1 MSQDLSPDS
10 TIGGRLPLVD
20 SWEKVTGR
28 GLYIEDLRFPNM
40 LHARMVR
47 ATVPHGMVRRVDWSG
62 AAAVPGFVAALV
74 PGERGT
80 DIHFGVL
87 PISEDETALSA
98 PRVLYQGDIVAAM
111 AAEDELAARDAALAV
126 QVDYEERPPV
136 LRPKDALAETADPL
150 HERTVAGTN
159 IHKTVDQAFGDVD
172 AAFAAAHVRAGGEFV
187 FHGVNHG
194 FTEPIGC
201 IAVPEADGRMTLY
214 SATQVPHYVHLALA
228 KVLEMPMHRI
238 RVVKPLVGGGFGGKS
253 DPFPHEMCAVLLA
266 RKTGRPVK
274 VIFDREEVF
283 LNNHGRHPT
292 QYRLQVAADREGR
305 LTGLE
310 SHALIDG
317 GAWASFGVVTTYY
330 NGVLS
335 QGPYRLPAFRYSGR
349 RVYTNK
355 PPSGAMRGHGAV
367 NARFALETSLDELA
381 EKLQV
386 DPFDLRA
393 QNALPPN
400 TVTLNHLRITSNG
413 FLECLERV
421 REASDWDRKFRK
433 LPYGRG
439 IGLGCGFYISG
450 SALPIHR
457 TRTPQSTVHVK
468 IDVDGGITIHSMAAD
483 IGQGSDTVLAQCVAE
498 AVGVRMDRCRV
509 LAKDTD
515 TAPLDLGSYSSR
527 VTFMAGNAALRAG
540 EAIRAKLLAACARL
554 AGGRAEDFVRGG
566 NESYVHRDDPSVRVH
581 FEDALREAL
590 ADNGALIAKGVY
602 RAPKLG
608 GGHKGSGA
616 GLSPTYSYQAFA
628 AELEV
633 DPETGF
639 VRVHKVWAAHDVGRA
654 LNLTAVEGQIEGSV
668 HMGLGQALS
677 EEMRYGGGQLLN
689 GSLLD
694 YKIPSPLEMPEV
706 EVHVVES
713 HDPEGPLGA
722 KECGE
727 GALAPIIPAVANA
740 IYDAVGVRLREVPM
754 TPERV
759 LAALEERARRTRQAA
774 AKPAAGK
781 RA

>member
-1 MSQDLSPDS
+1 MSQELTPDT
-10 TIGGRLPLVD
+10 TIGQRLPLVD
-20 SWEKVTGR
+20 SWEKVSGR
-28 GLYIEDLRFPNM
+28 GVYIEDMRFPNM

-47 ATVPHGMVRRVDWSG
+47 ASVAHGLVRRVDLG
-62 AAAVPGFVAALV
+62 TARRVPGFVAALV

-98 PRVLYQGDIVAAM
+98 PRVLYQGDIVAAV
-111 AAEDELAARDAALAV
+111 ACEDELAARDAALAV
-126 QVDYEERPPV
+126 RVEYEERAPV
-136 LRPKDALAETADPL
+136 LRPKDALQETSDPL
-150 HERTVAGTN
+150 HARSVGGTN
-159 IHKTVDQAFGDVD
+159 IHKTVDQAFGDVER
-172 AAFAAAHVRAGGEFV
+172 AFAEAHAQAGGEFR
-187 FHGVNHG
+187 FHGVNHA

-201 IAVPEADGRMTLY
+201 IAVPEPDGRMTLY

-228 KVLEMPMHRI
+228 KVLEMPLHRI

-253 DPFPHEMCAVLLA
+253 DPFPHEMVAALLA

-292 QYRLQVAADREGR
+292 AYRLQVAADREGR
-305 LTGLE
+305 LTGLDA
-310 SHALIDG
+310 HALIDG

-335 QGPYRLPAFRYSGR
+335 QGPYRLPAFRYGGR

-381 EKLQV
+381 EQLGT

-421 REASDWDRKFRK
+421 RSASEWDRKFRR

-468 IDVDGGITIHSMAAD
+468 IDVDGGVTIHSMAAD
-483 IGQGSDTVLAQCVAE
+483 IGQGSDTMLAQCVAE
-498 AVGVRMDRCRV
+498 AIGVRMLRCRV

-540 EAIRAKLLAACARL
+540 EVIRRKLTHACARL
-554 AGGRAEDFVRGG
+554 TGRRAEDFVPGG
-566 NESYVHRDDPSVRVH
+566 DETYVHRDEPSIRVRYD
-581 FEDALREAL
+581 DALAEAL

-616 GLSPTYSYQAFA
+616 GLSPTYSYQAFV

-633 DPETGF
+633 DAETGF
-639 VRVHKVWAAHDVGRA
+639 VKVEKVWAAHDVGKA
-654 LNLTAVEGQIEGSV
+654 LNVTAVEGQIEGSI

-694 YKIPSPLEMPEV
+694 YKIPTPLEMPEV
-706 EVHVVES
+706 EVHIVES
-713 HDPEGPLGA
+713 NDPEGPLGA

-727 GALAPIIPAVANA
+727 GALAPILPAVANA

-759 LAALEERARRTRQAA
+759 LAALEDRSRRERRAGV
-774 AKPAAGK
+774 AAGK
-781 RA
+781 SA